1 MSADRTRTSMRRAA
15 VLLLLVAGLVVGSSL
30 PSWAVF
36 SDSSSVQAT
45 VATATVAPPANLTA
59 RTRCTGSDATVT
71 LTWGASTAPRVSG
84 YRIRVHFGGGAYQD
98 QTTVAATATTWT
110 GTTPLIYVNNYTL
123 TFTVWTLTQYGW
135 TKESAPTARIVC

>member
-30 PSWAVF
+30 PSWAMF
-36 SDSSSVQAT
+36 SDSSSVQ
-45 VATATVAPPANLTA
+45 ANLTA
-59 RTRCTGSDATVT
+59 RTRCTGSDAAVT

>member
-30 PSWAVF
+30 PSWAMF
-36 SDSSSVQAT
+36 SDSSSVQ
-45 VATATVAPPANLTA
+45 ANLTA

-84 YRIRVHFGGGAYQD
+84 YRIRVNFGGGAYQD